1 MGGEGL
7 CEQILHMQ
15 VTNSKEI
22 IKRALEG
29 NKTPAHPDL
38 RTQLLVWVFP
48 FMERRGKRDLCQ
60 QYLGGWLGW
69 FH

>member
-1 MGGEGL
+1 
-7 CEQILHMQ
+7 MQ

-22 IKRALEG
+22 IKRPLKG
-29 NKTPAHPDL
+29 SQRIRPPTAHPGL
-38 RTQLLVWVFP
+38 RIQLLVWVLP
-48 FMERRGKRDLCQ
+48 FLERRGKRDLCQ